1 MAGVDVLELS
11 IEDQIVYACGHLGLH
26 HRYTHT
32 LYSYYEIAALFRR
45 AGINLDWH
53 GLILRAQEWRCIIP
67 LQRVLSS
74 LEKLWP
80 GLFPE
85 ALLEEVDSLRPV
97 FKERFVNWWIEKT
110 RGRPSFNHPLFWISM
125 PGFSR
130 RFEVIFKDTFP
141 SPEYMRKR
149 YGTAPA
155 GLWPILYFQRVYHAF
170 QLMKK

>member
-1 MAGVDVLELS
+1 M
-11 IEDQIVYACGHLGLH
+11 
-26 HRYTHT
+26 
-32 LYSYYEIAALFRR
+32 
-45 AGINLDWH
+45 NLDWH
-53 GLILRAQEWRCIIP
+53 GLILHAQGWRCIIP

-74 LEKLWP
+74 LEKFWP
-80 GLFPE
+80 GLVPE

-97 FKERFVNWWIEKT
+97 FKERCQLGIEKT
-110 RGRPSFNHPLFWISM
+110 KGRPSFNHPLFWISM

-149 YGTAPA
+149 YGPAPA
-155 GLWPILYFQRVYHAF
+155 GFWSILYFQRVLHAF